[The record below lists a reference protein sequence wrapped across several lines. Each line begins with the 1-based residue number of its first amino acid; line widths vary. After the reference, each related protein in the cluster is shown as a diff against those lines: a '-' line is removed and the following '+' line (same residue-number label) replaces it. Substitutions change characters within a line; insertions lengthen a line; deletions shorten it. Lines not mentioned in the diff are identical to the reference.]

1 MYSISV
7 ENTIQNLIMK
17 LDNNMVQCTV
27 SPFLFHTV
35 DLPTGQGLQLV
46 DVERLAIGLVRLAP
60 LHLDQLR
67 RPWPALRV
75 EAEGK
80 VLSGV
85 LRVAH
90 QLNFW
95 NDLLPVDYQTF
106 KFNLFS
112 TFPSG
117 GSSIFA

>member
-1 MYSISV
+1 MIQSSFELGLLCVSV
-7 ENTIQNLIMK
+7 NKPKVVHN
-17 LDNNMVQCTV
+17 D
-27 SPFLFHTV
+27 SFHTV
-35 DLPTGQGLQLV
+35 GISTCQWLEFV
-46 DVERLAIGLVRLAP
+46 DVKGLAARLVRLAP

-90 QLNFW
+90 QLNF
-95 NDLLPVDYQTF
+95 
-106 KFNLFS
+106 
-112 TFPSG
+112 
-117 GSSIFA
+117 